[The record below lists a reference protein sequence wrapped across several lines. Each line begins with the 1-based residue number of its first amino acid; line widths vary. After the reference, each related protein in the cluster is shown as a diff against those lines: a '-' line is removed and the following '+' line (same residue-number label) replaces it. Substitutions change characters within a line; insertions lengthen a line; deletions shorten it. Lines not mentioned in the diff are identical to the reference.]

1 MGERVTDDVVAE
13 AQRGSG
19 PAFTIIYQEISPAV
33 LGYLRGKG
41 VEDPEATTNDVFV
54 AVLSQ
59 VATLRGGA
67 VGLRKFIFSIAHARM
82 VDDQRRTSRRPVMGE
97 YRAEFDDRVVESS
110 ETLALQSIE
119 AEQVREFISRLAP
132 DQGEVILL
140 RLVADLSLAQV
151 GAVMGKSQG
160 AVKQLQRRGL
170 IALRKL
176 IENGGEEQSCT
187 TTTRIPTTPVP

>member
-1 MGERVTDDVVAE
+1 LGERVTDEIVAQ

-19 PAFTIIYQEISPAV
+19 PAFTVIYREISPAV

-41 VEDPEATTNDVFV
+41 VEDPEAITNDVFL

-82 VDDQRRTSRRPVMGE
+82 VDDLRRTGRRPVMGE
-97 YRAEFDDRVVESS
+97 YRAEFDDRVAESS
-110 ETLALQSIE
+110 ETLALQSIA
-119 AEQVREFISRLAP
+119 AEQIRELIGRLAA

-140 RLVADLSLAQV
+140 RLVADLSVAQV
-151 GAVMGKSQG
+151 GAVLGKSHG

-176 IENGGEEQSCT
+176 IENGEEQRSCA
-187 TTTRIPTTPVP
+187 TTTRLPTAPVQ